1 MYLWFI
7 SFKTWMKTRHAT
19 PPWQADRLAK
29 CQICPQL
36 PLMLRHKR
44 DIELLRRSPAMFVE
58 YQLGLGP
65 AWALFQEL
73 EWEEEAFKNLLRTW
87 SKMKR
92 RTWSPKNIPQSTTIA
107 RKRQSRR
114 LSLVSCACC
123 CAVPENP
130 CKRNTQSIVN
140 YLSNVQCY
148 FLFLAWLTIVYKS
161 RLHFHSL
168 QTPNVRLLHC
178 RETNIIWV
186 LFTAYIKDS

>member
-1 MYLWFI
+1 MNCNLLKLMYLWFI

-107 RKRQSRR
+107 QKDKAEGYHWF
-114 LSLVSCACC
+114 LVLVA
-123 CAVPENP
+123 
-130 CKRNTQSIVN
+130 
-140 YLSNVQCY
+140 VQCQKIHAREILNLLSIIY
-148 FLFLAWLTIVYKS
+148 
-161 RLHFHSL
+161 
-168 QTPNVRLLHC
+168 QMCNV
-178 RETNIIWV
+178 I
-186 LFTAYIKDS
+186 FSF

>member
-7 SFKTWMKTRHAT
+7 SFKMWMKTRHAT

-73 EWEEEAFKNLLRTW
+73 EWEEEAFKCVKNMKQNEEKDLISKKYSSVYHNCTKKTKPKVIIGFLCLLLC
-87 SKMKR
+87 S
-92 RTWSPKNIPQSTTIA
+92 A
-107 RKRQSRR
+107 RKSMREKNSINCQ
-114 LSLVSCACC
+114 LSIKCAMLF
-123 CAVPENP
+123 
-130 CKRNTQSIVN
+130 S
-140 YLSNVQCY
+140 LSS
-148 FLFLAWLTIVYKS
+148 LTY
-161 RLHFHSL
+161 HSL
-168 QTPNVRLLHC
+168 
-178 RETNIIWV
+178 
-186 LFTAYIKDS
+186 